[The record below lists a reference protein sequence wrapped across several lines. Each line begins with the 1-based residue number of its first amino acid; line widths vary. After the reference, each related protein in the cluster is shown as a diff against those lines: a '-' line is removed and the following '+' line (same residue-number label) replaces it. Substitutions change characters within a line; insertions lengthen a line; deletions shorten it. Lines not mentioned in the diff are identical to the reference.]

1 MQFSLAIG
9 FQLNL
14 DKFSRDLSTN
24 MYRHKMYIEILP
36 FHLLDIH

>member
-24 MYRHKMYIEILP
+24 MYLHKKYIEILP
-36 FHLLDIH
+36 FHLLDIY